1 MQSYNLDK
9 TIEMYSDEE
18 LIPISALNHLLF
30 CKRRFALVHIEQL
43 WQENLFTAQ
52 GQIMH
57 ERVDREDQVDRGKV
71 KIEYGLPMKSARLG
85 LTGKADVVE
94 FHRSDSSVQ
103 KWVPFP
109 VEYKRGK
116 PKKDL
121 TDKVQLCAQALCLE
135 EMLYLDI
142 PAGALFYGKTR
153 RRLEVDFDEHLRN
166 KTIEAAKELHAMID
180 SGVTPP
186 PKYCKKCESCSLVS
200 LCLPKTIGKR
210 KTVAS
215 WLKRMVRE
223 DIT

>member
-1 MQSYNLDK
+1 MDK

-57 ERVDREDQVDRGKV
+57 GRVDKGDHADRGKV
-71 KIEYGLPMKSARLG
+71 KLEYGLPMKSAHLG
-85 LTGKADVVE
+85 LTGQADVVE
-94 FHRSDSSVQ
+94 FHRANSCTQ
-103 KWVPFP
+103 KWIPFP

-135 EMLYLDI
+135 EMLNLKI
-142 PAGALFYGKTR
+142 STGALFYGKTR
-153 RRLEVDFDEHLRN
+153 RRLEVSFDEHLRN
-166 KTIEAAKELHAMID
+166 KTIQAAKELHAMLE
-180 SGVTPP
+180 SG
-186 PKYCKKCESCSLVS
+186 
-200 LCLPKTIGKR
+200 R
-210 KTVAS
+210 
-215 WLKRMVRE
+215 
-223 DIT
+223 